1 MTEPVKALLKE
12 MKIDDAP
19 IPGGWT
25 KHIQRPDLFWNK
37 LFKGCIIK
45 NYDELLASGAH
56 YYTETENIK
65 RTY

>member
-1 MTEPVKALLKE
+1 MRV
-12 MKIDDAP
+12 DDAP

-25 KHIQRPDLFWNK
+25 KHIQTPDVFWNM

-45 NYDELLASGAH
+45 NYDELLASGAP

>member
-1 MTEPVKALLKE
+1 MR
-12 MKIDDAP
+12 IDDAS

-25 KHIQRPDLFWNK
+25 KHIQTPDVFWNK

-45 NYDELLASGAH
+45 IYDELLASGAH